1 MLPMAIWQTVRGAT
15 WADVLVGDRV
25 SLSTPGVDDLQI
37 IGRVSRLTEDAAEF
51 KDGMLIVP
59 KADYAVVNV
68 VRQS

>member
-1 MLPMAIWQTVRGAT
+1 MAIWLTVPGAT
-15 WADVLVGDRV
+15 WADVRVGDRI

-51 KDGMLIVP
+51 KDGMIIVP
-59 KADYAVVNV
+59 KADYAVTVV